1 MLVIHFDFEL
11 DLLLESVQM
20 TPVYKNVSPDG
31 QTSKTLDF

>member
-20 TPVYKNVSPDG
+20 TPVYKNVSSDRETSW
-31 QTSKTLDF
+31 TSK